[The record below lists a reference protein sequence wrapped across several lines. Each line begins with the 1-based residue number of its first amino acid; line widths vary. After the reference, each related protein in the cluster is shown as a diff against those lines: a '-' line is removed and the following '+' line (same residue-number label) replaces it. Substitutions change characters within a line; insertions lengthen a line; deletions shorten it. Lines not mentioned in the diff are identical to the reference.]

1 VLSVAFGKSVLLL
14 LAQSINIISQ
24 TTKRKTPTNH
34 ATTIKQIQTPASPT
48 TAAPVASWELQPVTR
63 IAAKIN
69 NAIIV
74 PVRYRFLVL
83 KATSLFICILLNYFY
98 SINLIYES
106 DKFVK
111 KNPLINISL
120 LIYYPV
126 YIIFTLI
133 I

>member
-1 VLSVAFGKSVLLL
+1 MFSVAFGKSVLLL

-48 TAAPVASWELQPVTR
+48 TAAPVASWELQPATK

-74 PVRYRFLVL
+74 PV
-83 KATSLFICILLNYFY
+83 
-98 SINLIYES
+98 
-106 DKFVK
+106 
-111 KNPLINISL
+111 
-120 LIYYPV
+120 
-126 YIIFTLI
+126 
-133 I
+133 